1 MRFFCENRGF
11 WGDFSRYSKWRDEKQ
26 KKTNVRIEW

>member
-1 MRFFCENRGF
+1 MKIEGL

-26 KKTNVRIEW
+26 KKTNVRIE